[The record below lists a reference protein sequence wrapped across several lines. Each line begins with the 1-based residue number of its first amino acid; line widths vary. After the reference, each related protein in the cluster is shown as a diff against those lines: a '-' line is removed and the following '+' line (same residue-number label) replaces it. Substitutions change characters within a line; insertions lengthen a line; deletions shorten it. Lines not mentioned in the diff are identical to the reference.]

1 MSFFN
6 LGKLGDIK
14 DMIDTD
20 DTGEDM
26 RGCKRLVSDHT
37 AAEAELG
44 AVEQKVAGLSFL
56 VFIYIFC
63 FQGRRPLFFGFYL

>member
-6 LGKLGDIK
+6 LGKLDDIK

-20 DTGEDM
+20 DTGDDM

-44 AVEQKVAGLSFL
+44 PVRSERPGL
-56 VFIYIFC
+56 V
-63 FQGRRPLFFGFYL
+63 